1 MTFNCFHTFYSFFL
15 PHTIILWAMSCPLY
29 DLVIISYSLSPKSHT
44 DRFHFTYYS
53 RKTLSCGK
61 TDLLFK
67 CVVKLLHT
75 DRKMFRCMWPTM
87 ENEFDIPALN
97 YLTKSCCLFFVFV
110 FFLSVENFNQCW
122 THISLTSSHKTP
134 RHSKSHFVLHTGG
147 KRDHGAH
154 IMTYTTGSPVGR
166 VINASLH
173 SSVSIFSFNSKQ
185 EKSKT
190 VQIVIWDSR
199 RFVFFFCLLDLTH
212 TKPCFDWMFSF
223 CTFKPACFFIT
234 RTTTTAVS
242 VTHWVY
248 TGSFVNTT
256 HDTKHLQ

>member
-1 MTFNCFHTFYSFFL
+1 MGARIGRENPQSGRLWKRKKNGKKKLTFNCFHTFYSFFL

-97 YLTKSCCLFFVFV
+97 YLTKSCC
-110 FFLSVENFNQCW
+110 
-122 THISLTSSHKTP
+122 
-134 RHSKSHFVLHTGG
+134 
-147 KRDHGAH
+147 
-154 IMTYTTGSPVGR
+154 
-166 VINASLH
+166 
-173 SSVSIFSFNSKQ
+173 
-185 EKSKT
+185 
-190 VQIVIWDSR
+190 
-199 RFVFFFCLLDLTH
+199 FFCLFFIFFQLKTLTSAGH
-212 TKPCFDWMFSF
+212 TFLWLAPTKPHG
-223 CTFKPACFFIT
+223 I
-234 RTTTTAVS
+234 VS
-242 VTHWVY
+242 PILCY
-248 TGSFVNTT
+248 TQVGNGIMEPT
-256 HDTKHLQ
+256 

>member
-1 MTFNCFHTFYSFFL
+1 MVSARLTYPHPLNQGCQTWGMGARIGRENPQSGRLWKRKKNGKKKLTFNCFHTFYSFFL

-97 YLTKSCCLFFVFV
+97 YLTKSCCLFCL
-110 FFLSVENFNQCW
+110 FFIFFQLK
-122 THISLTSSHKTP
+122 TLTSAG
-134 RHSKSHFVLHTGG
+134 HTFLWL
-147 KRDHGAH
+147 A
-154 IMTYTTGSPVGR
+154 P
-166 VINASLH
+166 
-173 SSVSIFSFNSKQ
+173 
-185 EKSKT
+185 
-190 VQIVIWDSR
+190 
-199 RFVFFFCLLDLTH
+199 
-212 TKPCFDWMFSF
+212 TKPHG
-223 CTFKPACFFIT
+223 I
-234 RTTTTAVS
+234 VS
-242 VTHWVY
+242 PILCY
-248 TGSFVNTT
+248 TQVGNGIMEPT
-256 HDTKHLQ
+256 

>member
-1 MTFNCFHTFYSFFL
+1 
-15 PHTIILWAMSCPLY
+15 MSCPLY
-29 DLVIISYSLSPKSHT
+29 YLVIISYSLSPKSRT

-97 YLTKSCCLFFVFV
+97 YLTNRFFLFVFL
-110 FFLSVENFNQCW
+110 FSFSWKTLTSAGE
-122 THISLTSSHKTP
+122 HIALTSSHKTP

-154 IMTYTTGSPVGR
+154 IMTHTIGSPVGR

-173 SSVSIFSFNSKQ
+173 SSVSIFSFNS
-185 EKSKT
+185 
-190 VQIVIWDSR
+190 
-199 RFVFFFCLLDLTH
+199 
-212 TKPCFDWMFSF
+212 
-223 CTFKPACFFIT
+223 
-234 RTTTTAVS
+234 
-242 VTHWVY
+242 
-248 TGSFVNTT
+248 
-256 HDTKHLQ
+256 